1 FFRSTKQNI
10 KMIATCHLFHL
21 EVYAIFVAFAN
32 IAVKSPGDLS
42 WSPIPT
48 ELLYLNKPGSR
59 ELHFNL
65 TKSITPHLSLGSNLV
80 IKGTLQLGLAVMNN
94 VPGEI
99 AVAGTTK
106 TAVVN

>member
-1 FFRSTKQNI
+1 A
-10 KMIATCHLFHL
+10 ATFS
-21 EVYAIFVAFAN
+21 FAN
-32 IAVKSPGDLS
+32 IAIKPPGDLS

-65 TKSITPHLSLGSNLV
+65 SKNITPHLSLGSNLV
-80 IKGTLQLGLAVMNN
+80 IKGQSDIKIPLMNN
-94 VPGEI
+94 VPGET
-99 AVAGTTK
+99 AVAGTTR